1 MAAPNIAFLYDLESP
16 YEDALANYFRNV
28 NVGGITFSQVL
39 TPRTNANVAA
49 FQVTPRL
56 QVACG
61 VVGLS
66 PVGSG
71 VQETSVTLN
80 NTATA
85 YYSYY
90 TLSVT
95 LDVITQRQN
104 ASQPHGLLRG
114 AARQGMLEYTATL
127 NNTTIPYYQTVFM
140 NPGASTQVVDP
151 ENDSI
156 VTSIAY
162 TMDVFIPP
170 SSFPNS

>member
-1 MAAPNIAFLYDLESP
+1 MPAPNIAFLYDLESP
-16 YEDALANYFRNV
+16 YEDALRNYFVNV
-28 NVGGITFSQVL
+28 NMNGVQFAQVL
-39 TPRTNANVAA
+39 TPRTNANVEA
-49 FQVTPRL
+49 FQETPRL
-56 QVACG
+56 QIKCG
-61 VVGLS
+61 VVGLA

-90 TLSVT
+90 TLSVA

-104 ASQPHGLLRG
+104 TQQPHGLFRG

-127 NNTTIPYYQTVFM
+127 NNTTIPYYETVFM
-140 NPGASTQVVDP
+140 NPGASTQVIDP

-156 VTSIAY
+156 ITSLAY